1 MSSTAAHTAI
11 QVPRPAGFDARAI
24 RHYRHP
30 AIFFTLSTAIPW
42 AMWLAAGWLSHRPDP
57 SSTIR
62 QLTALLGFGG
72 LFAPLV
78 VAAVMTAGSPVL
90 LQDTR
95 HRLTNWREV
104 RPSLAILSVVLL
116 PAALLAG
123 TAVSLLFGYSPEQFQ
138 LRGGFSFTSGVAPAW
153 LVLGLAPIVEELA
166 WHSYGT
172 DALASRWTIWRS
184 SLVFAAIWALWH
196 LPLAGIKGYYQAEV
210 VEVGP
215 LASANFLV
223 SMFPFMVL
231 MNWLYYRCGRNI
243 WIPVLVHLSA
253 NYGNEIFLT
262 HPDTKA
268 LQTLLLLALCGWVL
282 WHDRELFFTRPED
295 RR

>member
-1 MSSTAAHTAI
+1 MILTTDHPAR
-11 QVPRPAGFDARAI
+11 QPRTTPIDADAI
-24 RHYRHP
+24 RHYRQP
-30 AIFFTLSTAIPW
+30 GLFFALSTAIPW
-42 AMWLAAGWLSHRPDP
+42 AMWLAAGRLSHLDAP
-57 SSTIR
+57 SHAAR
-62 QLTALLGFGG
+62 LLTSLLGFGG

-78 VAAVMTAGSPVL
+78 VAAVLTVRNPQL
-90 LQDTR
+90 LRDTR
-95 HRLTNWREV
+95 HRLTNWRQV
-104 RPSLAILSVVLL
+104 NPGLAVLSVVLL

-123 TAVSLLFGYSPEQFQ
+123 TAISLLFGYSPEQFQ
-138 LRGGFSFTSGVAPAW
+138 LRNGFSFTSGVAPAW

-172 DALASRWTIWRS
+172 DALASRWTIWHS
-184 SLVFAAIWALWH
+184 SMVFAAIWALWH
-196 LPLAGIKGYYQAEV
+196 LPLAGIRGYYQAEV
-210 VEVGP
+210 VEVGL
-215 LASANFLV
+215 LASVNFLV

-268 LQTLLLLALCGWVL
+268 LQTLLLIALCGWVL
-282 WHDRELFFTRPED
+282 WHDRELFFTRPKD